1 MRLPTATLLT
11 ACALSAAFLVAGR
24 GGAGEEITRPDADTV
39 LPAAEGRVVSGDPF
53 GALFADSDRAGPGPG
68 SLPGPA
74 AGGGGRGVTGSATPV
89 RTGAEPRPV
98 ALPEPDGAPGP
109 QDGQD
114 PDEDAGSDLDRGID
128 PNEIGPATVPEVPD
142 LPDGG
147 GLVPD
152 GPDES
157 DTTAPSGSVLGG
169 SVDVLP
175 G

>member
-24 GGAGEEITRPDADTV
+24 GGAGEGITTPDTDTV

-53 GALFADSDRAGPGPG
+53 GALFADSDRAGSLPGSSAGSGSAAGAGTAVRTETEPGPG
-68 SLPGPA
+68 A
-74 AGGGGRGVTGSATPV
+74 R
-89 RTGAEPRPV
+89 AEPD
-98 ALPEPDGAPGP
+98 EAPGP
-109 QDGQD
+109 QGGQD
-114 PDEDAGSDLDRGID
+114 PDEGAGSDLDRGVD
-128 PNEIGPATVPEVPD
+128 PNEIGPETVPEVPD

-157 DTTAPSGSVLGG
+157 DALDPSDSVFGSP
-169 SVDVLP
+169 VDVLT

>member
-24 GGAGEEITRPDADTV
+24 GGAGEGITRPDADTV

-53 GALFADSDRAGPGPG
+53 GALFADSDRAGPGHG
-68 SLPGPA
+68 SLPGSA
-74 AGGGGRGVTGSATPV
+74 AGGSGRGVTGSAIAA
-89 RTGAEPRPV
+89 RTAAEAGPV
-98 ALPEPDGAPGP
+98 ALPEPDEAPGP

-114 PDEDAGSDLDRGID
+114 TDEGAGSDLDRGID

-157 DTTAPSGSVLGG
+157 DTPAPSGSVIGG
-169 SVDVLP
+169 PVDVLP